1 MAGVHL
7 AKAAVSGEYEGLG
20 GGCSRGGEK
29 VWMLIIGLMAASEAG
44 GTQDKVTKT
53 EAEWRKVLSKDE
65 FRILREKGT
74 ERAFTGKYW
83 DSKAKGVY
91 SCAGCG
97 QALFSSEHKFRS
109 GTGWPSFYQAL
120 SDEAV
125 GRERDESLWMTRT
138 EIVCSRCDG
147 HLGHVFRDGPPPTG
161 ERFCVNGTALNFTSA
176 GGAK

>member
-1 MAGVHL
+1 M
-7 AKAAVSGEYEGLG
+7 
-20 GGCSRGGEK
+20 
-29 VWMLIIGLMAASEAG
+29 WMLFLGIMSVSSASEPPE
-44 GTQDKVTKT
+44 KVTKSD
-53 EAEWRKVLSKDE
+53 AEWRKVLSKDE

-97 QALFSSEHKFRS
+97 QELFSSEHKFRS

-120 SDEAV
+120 TTQAV
-125 GRERDESLWMTRT
+125 GRERDDSLWMTRT

-161 ERFCVNGTALNFTSA
+161 ERFCVNGTALNFKPT
-176 GGAK
+176 GGSK

>member
-1 MAGVHL
+1 M
-7 AKAAVSGEYEGLG
+7 
-20 GGCSRGGEK
+20 C
-29 VWMLIIGLMAASEAG
+29 
-44 GTQDKVTKT
+44 Q
-53 EAEWRKVLSKDE
+53 VLSKDE

-120 SDEAV
+120 SAEAV
-125 GRERDESLWMTRT
+125 EQERDESLWMTRT
-138 EIVCSRCDG
+138 EIVCSRAT
-147 HLGHVFRDGPPPTG
+147 TG
-161 ERFCVNGTALNFTSA
+161 TSA
-176 GGAK
+176 TSSRRTAADGRAVLRQRHGAELHSRRGAK

>member
-1 MAGVHL
+1 VWIL
-7 AKAAVSGEYEGLG
+7 LFGLG
-20 GGCSRGGEK
+20 LSANADE
-29 VWMLIIGLMAASEAG
+29 AAA
-44 GTQDKVTKT
+44 KVTKSDS
-53 EAEWRKVLSKDE
+53 EWRKVLSKDE
-65 FRILREKGT
+65 FHILRQKGT

-97 QALFSSEHKFRS
+97 QELFSSDHKFRS
-109 GTGWPSFYQAL
+109 GTGWPSFYKAITEQ
-120 SDEAV
+120 AV

-161 ERFCVNGTALNFTSA
+161 ERFCVNGTALDFKPP
-176 GGAK
+176 GASQ

>member
-1 MAGVHL
+1 
-7 AKAAVSGEYEGLG
+7 
-20 GGCSRGGEK
+20 
-29 VWMLIIGLMAASEAG
+29 MLIIGLMAASEAG

-125 GRERDESLWMTRT
+125 GRERDESLESER
-138 EIVCSRCDG
+138 ESRRRRRRRSRRRSRESRR
-147 HLGHVFRDGPPPTG
+147 LLRSG
-161 ERFCVNGTALNFTSA
+161 E
-176 GGAK
+176 